1 MNKGQVI
8 DKYRIRICR
17 YAALLE
23 DIHNVLETVPPGTLN
38 HRAMKDLTE
47 WLTMESNGMWAR
59 MELVARINKGG
70 GYPISEYD
78 FLHEVQRPMDAAMR
92 DFRRLLDLVET
103 QKVLHQM
110 FSII

>member
-1 MNKGQVI
+1 MNKGQVT
-8 DKYRIRICR
+8 DKYRILISR
-17 YAALLE
+17 YNLLIE

-59 MELVARINKGG
+59 MELVQRINKGG

-78 FLHEVQRPMDAAMR
+78 FLHEVQRPMDAAIR
-92 DFRRLLDLVET
+92 DFRRLLAHIEQ

-110 FSII
+110 YNII